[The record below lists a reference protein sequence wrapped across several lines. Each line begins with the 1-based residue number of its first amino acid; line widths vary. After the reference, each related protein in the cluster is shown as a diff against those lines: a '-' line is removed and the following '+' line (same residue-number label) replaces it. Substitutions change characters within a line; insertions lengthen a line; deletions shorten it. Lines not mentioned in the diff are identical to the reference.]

1 MFVKVGKVK
10 VKIKDIAAGM
20 SNLSVEGKIVDK
32 NESRKV
38 NTRYGSKRVTSAV
51 LRDETGEIDLVLWED
66 QIDSVEV
73 GDEIEIEN
81 AYSTQWKG
89 KLQLNVPRKG
99 KISKK
104 LND

>member
-1 MFVKVGKVK
+1 VK

-20 SNLSVEGKIVDK
+20 SNLSVEGKIIEKD
-32 NESRKV
+32 ESRKV
-38 NTRYGSKRVTSAV
+38 NTRYGTKRVTNAI
-51 LRDETGEIDLVLWED
+51 LQDDTGEIDLVLWED
-66 QIDSVEV
+66 QIDSVDV

-89 KLQLNVPRKG
+89 KLQLNIPRKG

-104 LND
+104 